1 MKDVERMTK
10 EIKLLQL
17 CIDNSH
23 GEIMPDC
30 ETPEI
35 KTLFDELTK
44 DAPLDMREVRWWAL
58 EKTSV
63 PAKELQ
69 IQLLEEKIKQQEAVL
84 ERRESAG
91 IFTDDVEDPDHWGE
105 DKKPTIADHYSKKST
120 NYTRKRKSDDLQF
133 DGPSIENY
141 EFVTIKKAST
151 DKDTTDEIA
160 LTFDDLG
167 W

>member
-1 MKDVERMTK
+1 MKDIERMQK

-17 CIDNSH
+17 CIENSP
-23 GEIMPDC
+23 GEVMPDC
-30 ETPEI
+30 DTPEI

-44 DAPLDMREVRWWAL
+44 DAPLDMREVRWYAL

-69 IQLLEEKIKQQEAVL
+69 IQLLEEKIKQQKAVL
-84 ERRESAG
+84 ERRESAE

-105 DKKPTIADHYSKKST
+105 YKKPTIADHYSKKST
-120 NYTRKRKSDDLQF
+120 SYTRKRKSDDLQF

-160 LTFDDLG
+160 PIFDDLG